1 PNCLRLLRDEVSY
14 LRRMSREVPMAQG
27 IYYEVDGR
35 ISGPVT
41 FIQLQLLA
49 SSGMLQ
55 PHHRVRKE
63 ESDHWFPAR
72 QVKGL
77 FSPAEVAA
85 TTAQA
90 APEAPPG
97 RRRSSGWSSNR
108 SKSPGK
114 RSNFCPTTPL
124 GRWMARSF
132 SG

>member
-1 PNCLRLLRDEVSY
+1 MLASHR
-14 LRRMSREVPMAQG
+14 REVIMAQG

-90 APEAPPG
+90 APEAPPEPALG
-97 RRRSSGWSSNR
+97 EQDTEFSFGSSA
-108 SKSPGK
+108 
-114 RSNFCPTTPL
+114 PTEESEL
-124 GRWMARSF
+124 NSA
-132 SG
+132 

>member
-1 PNCLRLLRDEVSY
+1 MIGSHA
-14 LRRMSREVPMAQG
+14 REVPLMAHG

-35 ISGPVT
+35 TSGPVT

-85 TTAQA
+85 ATAA
-90 APEAPPG
+90 AEAAQVPSASLDEQDTEFSFGPG
-97 RRRSSGWSSNR
+97 
-108 SKSPGK
+108 SPTEE
-114 RSNFCPTTPL
+114 SEVNSAF
-124 GRWMARSF
+124 
-132 SG
+132 